1 MHSHP
6 ASKAS
11 RQLFSRSQAPHP
23 LRGRLTKAATSLP
36 NRDPFFLWKEGPWVR
51 AVFQPPRKEG
61 LSRSLLG
68 YLLSLVL
75 CSAQF
80 KGSWTSLRHGLGPSK
95 FPVRMGI
102 DHTDLAVRTQE
113 VPLLF
118 LGPSQ
123 PFPSVPTL
131 LSPLKTSRTFFFR
144 NQHFQW
150 PPGHLCEDVV
160 EAIQMLQ
167 IQDEIHSFFSKPTP
181 SAHLLGLKVLVKG
194 TIFHPVGRADSAGRG
209 GLNLTCRFP
218 PTFIPNLSITGV
230 HCLPTKFQIPF
241 VVL

>member
-80 KGSWTSLRHGLGPSK
+80 KGSWMSLRHGLGPLK

-118 LGPSQ
+118 LGSSQ

-131 LSPLKTSRTFFFR
+131 LSPLKTSRTFFFS
-144 NQHFQW
+144 
-150 PPGHLCEDVV
+150 E
-160 EAIQMLQ
+160 
-167 IQDEIHSFFSKPTP
+167 
-181 SAHLLGLKVLVKG
+181 SA
-194 TIFHPVGRADSAGRG
+194 
-209 GLNLTCRFP
+209 
-218 PTFIPNLSITGV
+218 
-230 HCLPTKFQIPF
+230 LPMASWTSLRRCP
-241 VVL
+241 